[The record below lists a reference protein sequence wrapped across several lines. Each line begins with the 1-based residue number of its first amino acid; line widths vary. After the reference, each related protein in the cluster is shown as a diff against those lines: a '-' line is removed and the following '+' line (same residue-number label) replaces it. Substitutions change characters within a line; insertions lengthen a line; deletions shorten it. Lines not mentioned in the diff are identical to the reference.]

1 MLTYLDHFQQNLV
14 NIQILIF
21 LLCSQRKQLTLI
33 YRKKITTFWNE
44 REIRLKEE
52 PVAKSAEGSPDFRKI
67 TEIKFLTQN
76 VKKL

>member
-33 YRKKITTFWNE
+33 YREKITKFWNE

-52 PVAKSAEGSPDFRKI
+52 TVAKSARVLLIF
-67 TEIKFLTQN
+67 
-76 VKKL
+76 VK

>member
-14 NIQILIF
+14 KVQIFIF

-52 PVAKSAEGSPDFRKI
+52 LVAKSARVLLIF
-67 TEIKFLTQN
+67 
-76 VKKL
+76 VK

>member
-1 MLTYLDHFQQNLV
+1 MLTYLDHFHQNLV
-14 NIQILIF
+14 TIQIFIF

-52 PVAKSAEGSPDFRKI
+52 PVAKSERVVLI
-67 TEIKFLTQN
+67 V
-76 VKKL
+76 VK

>member
-1 MLTYLDHFQQNLV
+1 MLTYLDHLPQSLV
-14 NIQILIF
+14 KISNF
-21 LLCSQRKQLTLI
+21 LLFSQRKQLTLI
-33 YRKKITTFWNE
+33 WRKKITTFWNE